1 MVYVCFRN
9 SEMWYT
15 TSWIGGGNLLLMWR
29 PLLHSWIKNI
39 SPKNIQQRQLVS
51 VYSHGFPACWPKN
64 LAVKNCCNF
73 PRNHFFPLSPHL
85 ASIHLSSGSTACE
98 SDILFILFSLPLF
111 LLKLSF
117 RFLCWFTFSIVL
129 SSNKTRREFEMESKE
144 MIELRWICVLFS
156 NVQPYRALPPAHHP
170 GIIVLSE
177 KNQQRNWKQSF
188 ATIHLSAS
196 LFPSG
201 TKMVG
206 EENISSF
213 ERKSRKTWKNTKVG
227 EKKKEERWEC
237 I

>member
-1 MVYVCFRN
+1 MYFTQKYSTETTCFRVFPRV
-9 SEMWYT
+9 S
-15 TSWIGGGNLLLMWR
+15 SLL
-29 PLLHSWIKNI
+29 
-39 SPKNIQQRQLVS
+39 
-51 VYSHGFPACWPKN
+51 AKN
-64 LAVKNCCNF
+64 LVGKNCCNF

-213 ERKSRKTWKNTKVG
+213 ERKMLRRKTSQELRMLSSVTINCQITKIVMNSG
-227 EKKKEERWEC
+227 SQLSEL
-237 I
+237 

>member
-1 MVYVCFRN
+1 MYFTQKYSTETTCFR
-9 SEMWYT
+9 
-15 TSWIGGGNLLLMWR
+15 
-29 PLLHSWIKNI
+29 
-39 SPKNIQQRQLVS
+39 V
-51 VYSHGFPACWPKN
+51 
-64 LAVKNCCNF
+64 F
-73 PRNHFFPLSPHL
+73 PRVSSLLAKKLGCKELLQFSKISLFSSLPHL

-129 SSNKTRREFEMESKE
+129 ASNKTRREFEMESKE
-144 MIELRWICVLFS
+144 MIESWGGSVSCFRTCT
-156 NVQPYRALPPAHHP
+156 VQPYRALPPAHHP

-213 ERKSRKTWKNTKVG
+213 ERKRRKKYKKGN
-227 EKKKEERWEC
+227 KKEERWEC

>member
-1 MVYVCFRN
+1 MIYDKLNRRGKPITHV
-9 SEMWYT
+9 
-15 TSWIGGGNLLLMWR
+15 TSSPPQLD
-29 PLLHSWIKNI
+29 KEYFTKKCI

-64 LAVKNCCNF
+64 LVGKNCCNF

-144 MIELRWICVLFS
+144 MIGSWGGSVSCFRTCSHIGPYHLR
-156 NVQPYRALPPAHHP
+156 
-170 GIIVLSE
+170 
-177 KNQQRNWKQSF
+177 
-188 ATIHLSAS
+188 TIL
-196 LFPSG
+196 G
-201 TKMVG
+201 
-206 EENISSF
+206 
-213 ERKSRKTWKNTKVG
+213 
-227 EKKKEERWEC
+227 
-237 I
+237 